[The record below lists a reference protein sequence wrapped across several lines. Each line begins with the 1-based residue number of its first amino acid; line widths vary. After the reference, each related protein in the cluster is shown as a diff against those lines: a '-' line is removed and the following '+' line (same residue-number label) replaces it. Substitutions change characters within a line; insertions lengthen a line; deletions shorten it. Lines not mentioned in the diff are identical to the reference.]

1 MKDKTC
7 CFTGHRPEELK
18 RNETQVKEA
27 LERAIE
33 AAVSRGFTH
42 FISGMARGVDLWAA
56 QLVLELKKQN
66 PDVKLLCAVPYENFE
81 KRWSPA
87 WRQCYHD
94 VLAAADYKK
103 VFYPSFSYAAFQERN
118 RWMVDHS
125 ALVIAVCNGM
135 QGGTLNT
142 IDYAERQNVRVFMI
156 PG

>member
-7 CFTGHRPEELK
+7 CFTGHRPEKLK

-66 PDVKLLCAVPYENFE
+66 PDKMFYTLTENQICTDMKLITPEKVLQVLKEEINEVKVPE
-81 KRWSPA
+81 KVRIQAGAPLEKMLM
-87 WRQCYHD
+87 
-94 VLAAADYKK
+94 LA
-103 VFYPSFSYAAFQERN
+103 R
-118 RWMVDHS
+118 
-125 ALVIAVCNGM
+125 
-135 QGGTLNT
+135 
-142 IDYAERQNVRVFMI
+142 
-156 PG
+156 

>member
-7 CFTGHRPEELK
+7 CFTGHRPEKLK

-66 PDVKLLCAVPYENFE
+66 PDKTFYTLTENQICTDMKLITPEKVLQVLKEEINEVKVPE
-81 KRWSPA
+81 KVRIQAGAPLEKMLM
-87 WRQCYHD
+87 
-94 VLAAADYKK
+94 LA
-103 VFYPSFSYAAFQERN
+103 R
-118 RWMVDHS
+118 
-125 ALVIAVCNGM
+125 
-135 QGGTLNT
+135 
-142 IDYAERQNVRVFMI
+142 
-156 PG
+156 

>member
-7 CFTGHRPEELK
+7 CFTGHRPEKLK

-94 VLAAADYKK
+94 GWQRRITKK
-103 VFYPSFSYAAFQERN
+103 CFIRPFPMPRFRSETVG
-118 RWMVDHS
+118 WWTT
-125 ALVIAVCNGM
+125 ALW
-135 QGGTLNT
+135 
-142 IDYAERQNVRVFMI
+142 
-156 PG
+156 

>member
-1 MKDKTC
+1 
-7 CFTGHRPEELK
+7 
-18 RNETQVKEA
+18 
-27 LERAIE
+27 
-33 AAVSRGFTH
+33 
-42 FISGMARGVDLWAA
+42 MARGVDLWAA

-103 VFYPSFSYAAFQERN
+103 VFYSSFSYAAFQERN

-135 QGGTLNT
+135 QGGTFNT

>member
-7 CFTGHRPEELK
+7 CFTGHRPEKLK

-27 LERAIE
+27 LEMAIE

-94 VLAAADYKK
+94 VLATADYKK
-103 VFYPSFSYAAFQERN
+103 SVLSVLFLCRVSGAKPLDGGPQRSGN
-118 RWMVDHS
+118 RCLQWDAGRH
-125 ALVIAVCNGM
+125 AQHHRL
-135 QGGTLNT
+135 
-142 IDYAERQNVRVFMI
+142 R
-156 PG
+156 